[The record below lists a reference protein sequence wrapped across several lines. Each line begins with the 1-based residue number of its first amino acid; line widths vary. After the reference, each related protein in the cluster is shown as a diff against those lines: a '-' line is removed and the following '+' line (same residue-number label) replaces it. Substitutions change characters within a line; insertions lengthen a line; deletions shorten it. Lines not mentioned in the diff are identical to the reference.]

1 MPPEQSAVRN
11 RLLVLLAQADFERL
25 APHLEPVDLPRGFQI
40 AAPHQLPSHH
50 YFMDAGISSIVA
62 ISPEGHKAEVG
73 LVGRDGVVPT
83 TAILQSDTTPH
94 EIFVQVAGRGHR
106 VETAVLAQAL
116 DENAALRRLTLRF
129 VQSLSVQTGYTA
141 LSNTMHHVEERLA
154 RWILMCHDRVDG
166 TQVELTHDFIAL
178 MLGVR
183 RPSVTTALHILEGN
197 KLIYS
202 ERGLVTIRDRREL
215 EAFAADAYGIPE
227 KEYARLIGPMK
238 A

>member
-1 MPPEQSAVRN
+1 
-11 RLLVLLAQADFERL
+11 
-25 APHLEPVDLPRGFQI
+25 
-40 AAPHQLPSHH
+40 
-50 YFMDAGISSIVA
+50 
-62 ISPEGHKAEVG
+62 
-73 LVGRDGVVPT
+73 
-83 TAILQSDTTPH
+83 
-94 EIFVQVAGRGHR
+94 
-106 VETAVLAQAL
+106 
-116 DENAALRRLTLRF
+116 
-129 VQSLSVQTGYTA
+129 
-141 LSNTMHHVEERLA
+141 
-154 RWILMCHDRVDG
+154 MCHDRVDG

-215 EAFAADAYGIPE
+215 EAFAADAYSVPE